1 MSSVS
6 QDKLPTSEGSRLYFP
21 RETTKQ
27 IQIMSNLQRIFTPTN
42 KDGSLDHR
50 FKEDI
55 EWVFNRVGNEVLEG
69 LEKFRQETETV
80 NINYAKYAY
89 SLAKAFFERNS
100 EIDLWEVS
108 TPANQY
114 KWRSKKIS
122 KSLQPKFQEIGFKK
136 SVISKIIGAAEL
148 IHSLEKK
155 LKEQPKNKRI
165 KEQLEH
171 FESFPL
177 SSQYVLNTMNANG
190 LDTVIALSARRE
202 WNRETD
208 TYDPIPLTKKDLEEI
223 QREYPKNP
231 NETRGKNKAKSPTTL
246 RLLDEPSKTTTE
258 AITEPKTNYERLHEW
273 VLLAKA
279 IDTEDAYQDE
289 LFHEILQE
297 SKKEITRL
305 YHLAITPIPTP
316 QSSTV

>member
-1 MSSVS
+1 MS
-6 QDKLPTSEGSRLYFP
+6 DLK
-21 RETTKQ
+21 
-27 IQIMSNLQRIFTPTN
+27 RIFTPTN
-42 KDGSLDHR
+42 TDGSLDHR
-50 FKEDI
+50 FNEDI

-100 EIDLWEVS
+100 EIDLWESS
-108 TPANQY
+108 TPSNQY

-122 KSLQPKFQEIGFKK
+122 KSLQPMFQEIGFKK

-155 LKEQPKNKRI
+155 LKEQPKNKRLE
-165 KEQLEH
+165 EQLEY
-171 FESFPL
+171 FQSFPL
-177 SSQYVLNTMNANG
+177 SSKYVLNTMNANG
-190 LDTVIALSARRE
+190 LNTVIALSARKE

-231 NETRGKNKAKSPTTL
+231 NETRGKRKDKAPTTL

-258 AITEPKTNYERLHEW
+258 AIEEPKTKQERLYEL
-273 VLLAKA
+273 VLLAKS
-279 IDTEDAYQDE
+279 INTDGAYKDP
-289 LFHEILQE
+289 LFIEIL
-297 SKKEITRL
+297 KEAEEEICTL
-305 YHLAITPIPTP
+305 YHLVLHPIPTP

>member
-1 MSSVS
+1 MS
-6 QDKLPTSEGSRLYFP
+6 DLK
-21 RETTKQ
+21 
-27 IQIMSNLQRIFTPTN
+27 RIFTPTN
-42 KDGSLDHR
+42 TDGSLDHR
-50 FKEDI
+50 FNEDI
-55 EWVFNRVGNEVLEG
+55 EWFFNRVGNEVLEG

-100 EIDLWEVS
+100 EIDLWESS
-108 TPANQY
+108 TPSNQY

-122 KSLQPKFQEIGFKK
+122 KSLQPMFQEIGFKK

-155 LKEQPKNKRI
+155 LKEQPKNKRL

-177 SSQYVLNTMNANG
+177 SSQYVLKNMSAVG
-190 LDTVIALSARRE
+190 FSEVIALSARKQ

-208 TYDPIPLTKKDLEEI
+208 TYDPIPLTKSDLEEI

-231 NETRGKNKAKSPTTL
+231 NETRGKKRTKAPTTL

-258 AITEPKTNYERLHEW
+258 VIEEPKTNYERLHEL
-273 VLLAKA
+273 VLLAKS
-279 IDTEDAYQDE
+279 INTEGAYNDPLVIE
-289 LFHEILQE
+289 ILKEGEKELCTLFH
-297 SKKEITRL
+297 
-305 YHLAITPIPTP
+305 LAGQPIPTP

>member
-1 MSSVS
+1 MS
-6 QDKLPTSEGSRLYFP
+6 DLK
-21 RETTKQ
+21 
-27 IQIMSNLQRIFTPTN
+27 RIFTPTN
-42 KDGSLDHR
+42 TDGSLDHR
-50 FKEDI
+50 FNEDI

-100 EIDLWEVS
+100 EIDLWESS
-108 TPANQY
+108 TPSNQY

-122 KSLQPKFQEIGFKK
+122 KSLQPMFQEIGFKK

-155 LKEQPKNKRI
+155 LKEQPKNKRLE
-165 KEQLEH
+165 EQLEY
-171 FESFPL
+171 FQSFPL
-177 SSQYVLNTMNANG
+177 SSKYVLNTMNANG
-190 LDTVIALSARRE
+190 LNRVIALSARKE

-231 NETRGKNKAKSPTTL
+231 NETRGKRKDKAPTTL
-246 RLLDEPSKTTTE
+246 RLLDEPSKTNTE
-258 AITEPKTNYERLHEW
+258 AIAEPKTNYERLYSL
-273 VLLAKA
+273 VLLAKS
-279 IDTEDAYQDE
+279 INTEGAYKDP
-289 LFHEILQE
+289 LFIEIL
-297 SKKEITRL
+297 KEAEEELCSL
-305 YHLAITPIPTP
+305 YHLVLLPKP
-316 QSSTV
+316 QSSNV